1 MYSLN
6 QKVSLEDLRPSLDPD
21 HVCRGSVPLK
31 NGILTC
37 GCPIRADAPE
47 PITHRDVANFDN
59 LSIETLR
66 IKIIE
71 QYMPSVFNNCRNQK
85 LKIMANEEPLRL
97 FVDPKVKPVAIH
109 KAAVIPVYLKEAVKA
124 DLD

>member
-1 MYSLN
+1 MYAGA
-6 QKVSLEDLRPSLDPD
+6 QC
-21 HVCRGSVPLK
+21 HK

-37 GCPIRADAPE
+37 GCHIRAEAPE

-59 LSIETLR
+59 LSIEALR

-109 KAAVIPVYLKEAVKA
+109 KAVVIPVHLKEAVKA